1 MSAYMSRADEIM
13 LFMIYLA
20 MLGILYGI
28 ARSSARRQKGLL
40 FGVTVPEAALDLPE
54 VQALIRSF
62 KRETDLLALAMVL
75 VYIPLFFLRTMWL
88 LFSIWIVL
96 FYAAITVPYLPYF
109 KARRQ
114 MKQIKQAQGWA
125 VTPPLKLRAVDTNA
139 SEAALPKPIG
149 LWTLLP
155 PLVLSLVPLFLPGQA
170 AAARGVVLSDAL
182 VVVVCWAAGR
192 WTFRRKGEM
201 VTEDTALNQTL
212 QRVRRSYWDRFWRFM
227 LWGCAGL
234 NFLMGAV
241 QNTGIAVIGSMAF
254 LVLLMG
260 GTLWMELRLRRTQER
275 LTRSSE
281 AVADEDDV
289 WLLGSL
295 YYNPADS
302 RVMVAK
308 RLGLGTT
315 VNLATP
321 IGKLTIAFL
330 VVVIGSTLF
339 IGPAMGVADSIPTE
353 LELTGT
359 PSVSLVASH
368 GKSEKYTIAASRI
381 TDVQLRSALPECSRT
396 AGTGLDHYLE
406 GDFYVT
412 GEGPAYFCLNPTAT
426 VFLRVEAG
434 GVTYW
439 FTGDSEEETA
449 SVAMQLAADCGKQ
462 VNLQ

>member
-1 MSAYMSRADEIM
+1 MSVYMSSADEIM
-13 LFMIYLA
+13 LFVIYLA

-28 ARSSARRQKGLL
+28 ARNSARRQKGLL
-40 FGVTVPEAALDLPE
+40 FGVTVPETALELPA
-54 VQALIRSF
+54 VQAIIRRF

-88 LFSIWIVL
+88 LFSLWIML

-114 MKQIKQAQGWA
+114 MKQIKKEQGWA
-125 VTPPLKLRAVDTNA
+125 VTPPLRLRVVDTNA

-149 LWTLLP
+149 LWTLVLP
-155 PLVLSLVPLFLPGQA
+155 LAISLVPLFLPGQTA
-170 AAARGVVLSDAL
+170 AMRGVVLSDAL
-182 VVVVCWAAGR
+182 VIVVCWAAGR

-201 VTEDTALNQTL
+201 VTADTALNQTL
-212 QRVRRSYWDRFWRFM
+212 QRVRRTYWDRFWRFM

-234 NFLMGAV
+234 NFLMGTV
-241 QNTGIAVIGSMAF
+241 QNAGIAVIGSIAF

-275 LTRSSE
+275 LTQG
-281 AVADEDDV
+281 ATALADEDDV

-295 YYNPADS
+295 YYNPADT

-308 RLGLGTT
+308 RLGLGST

-321 IGKLTIAFL
+321 VGKWTMAFL
-330 VVVIGSTLF
+330 IAVIASTLF
-339 IGPAMGVADSIPTE
+339 IGPALGMADSIPTE
-353 LELTGT
+353 LELRGDAPT
-359 PSVSLVASH
+359 VLVAAH
-368 GKSEKYTIAASRI
+368 GKSEKYTIAVDRI
-381 TDVQLRSALPECSRT
+381 TDVQLRDALPECSRT
-396 AGTGLDHYLE
+396 VGTGLDHYLE

-412 GEGPAYFCLNPTAT
+412 GEGQAYFCLNPTES
-426 VFLRVEAG
+426 VFLRVEAN

-439 FTGDSEEETA
+439 FTGDSAEETEA
-449 SVAMQLAADCGKQ
+449 VAAQLEK
-462 VNLQ
+462 NL

>member
-1 MSAYMSRADEIM
+1 MSVYMSRADEIM

-40 FGVTVPEAALDLPE
+40 FGVTVPETALDLPE
-54 VQALIRSF
+54 VQALIRRF

-114 MKQIKQAQGWA
+114 MKQIKQAHGWA

-139 SEAALPKPIG
+139 SEASLPKPIG

-155 PLVLSLVPLFLPGQA
+155 PLVLSLVPLFLPGT

-212 QRVRRSYWDRFWRFM
+212 QRVRRASWDRFWRFM

-234 NFLMGAV
+234 NFLMGTV
-241 QNTGIAVIGSMAF
+241 QNAGIAVIGSMAF
-254 LVLLMG
+254 LLFLVG

-275 LTRSSE
+275 LTRNAE

-308 RLGLGTT
+308 RLGLGSTI
-315 VNLATP
+315 NLATP
-321 IGKLTIAFL
+321 VGKWMMAIIM
-330 VVVIGSTLF
+330 VIILGTLF

-359 PSVSLVASH
+359 PAASLVASH
-368 GKSEKYTIAASRI
+368 GKSEKYTIAVTRI
-381 TDVQLRSALPECSRT
+381 TDVQLRSTLPECSRT
-396 AGTGLDHYLE
+396 AATGLDHYLE

-412 GEGPAYFCLNPTAT
+412 GEGQAYFCLDPTAT

-449 SVAMQLAADCGKQ
+449 SVAMQLATDCGKQ
-462 VNLQ
+462 VSLQ